1 MSILYNAKLV
11 QIPNIQP
18 TKFKSISSTSKKP
31 ILNINCT
38 HSITNIATKQIMIGL
53 MTFLENL
60 LEIKKPKGRNGKIFP
75 IIFLKAYG
83 SVIFLKYGNMLLK
96 GMTFIFLILLC

>member
-60 LEIKKPKGRNGKIFP
+60 LEIKN
-75 IIFLKAYG
+75 LKEEM
-83 SVIFLKYGNMLLK
+83 VKYSP
-96 GMTFIFLILLC
+96 

>member
-1 MSILYNAKLV
+1 M

-60 LEIKKPKGRNGKIFP
+60 LEIKN
-75 IIFLKAYG
+75 LKEEM
-83 SVIFLKYGNMLLK
+83 VKYSP
-96 GMTFIFLILLC
+96 